1 MSPIFVLLLQAIVIV
16 AAARSVGAAFRRFG
30 QPAVVGE
37 MVGSARGLGWYVMHT
52 SGVYDITG
60 SITALVV
67 LMLLAMVFNGVLAWV
82 ERRMLH
88 WRRGAES
95 WTGQ

>member
-1 MSPIFVLLLQAIVIV
+1 
-16 AAARSVGAAFRRFG
+16 
-30 QPAVVGE
+30 
-37 MVGSARGLGWYVMHT
+37 VMHT

-67 LMLLAMVFNGVLAWV
+67 LMLLAMVFNGVLALV

>member
-1 MSPIFVLLLQAIVIV
+1 MWSTTANVSSGLRAGMPRRLSP
-16 AAARSVGAAFRRFG
+16 SK
-30 QPAVVGE
+30 
-37 MVGSARGLGWYVMHT
+37 ARGLGWYVMHT

-67 LMLLAMVFNGVLAWV
+67 LMLLAMVFNGMLAWV

-88 WRRGAES
+88 WRRGGES